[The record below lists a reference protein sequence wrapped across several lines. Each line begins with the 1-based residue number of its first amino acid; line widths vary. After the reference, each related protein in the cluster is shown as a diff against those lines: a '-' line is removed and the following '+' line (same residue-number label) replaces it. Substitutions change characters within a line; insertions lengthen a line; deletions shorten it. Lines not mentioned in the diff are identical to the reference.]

1 MSPGALIA
9 RWTAPARRAEAAYDA
24 LIALPLIVS
33 ATAVAWRLGGGGV
46 ALVAALAT
54 LAAAVVVAWL
64 RVKRF
69 DLTWLV
75 ARLDARRPELEDS
88 AELLFASAP
97 LGPLQS
103 LQRDRLMAR
112 LDAGSPE
119 ALAPER
125 DRRWVIAAWI
135 AGTLIAVAAVAWPR
149 PGDLPQTLAPVT
161 GQAAAPGAPRLVAQG
176 LRIRPPAYTGLPV
189 RDQGELDA
197 RVPEG
202 TRLEWTFRFSPEATA
217 PRIEV
222 LGGASPTLRHEG
234 DVWQAEIVAR
244 QSMLYRV
251 QAGPDAAVGP
261 LRRIDVTP
269 DAPPQ
274 VRVLSPENSLT
285 FVIAGQ
291 RSWTPVFSATDD
303 YGVAANAR
311 LRITLAIG
319 EGENVTF
326 SEREIS
332 ITARGAA
339 RDRRFAPVLDFGQ
352 LGFAAGGDLVV
363 QLVVRDTR
371 SPGPQEV
378 RGPSL
383 ILRWPTADPQS
394 SGLEGMINTTLPAYF
409 RSQRQIII
417 DAEALIR
424 QQRRL
429 SDADF
434 LRRSEN
440 LGGDQAI
447 LRGRYSQ
454 FLGGETEGAPQLPT
468 SDAAAPAHTDDDGHD
483 HGAPPPATAGGGF
496 GRMEDVLAEY
506 GHEHGEAEA
515 SGLDPNTRRLLRQA
529 VDAMWLSERE
539 LKTGHPDRAL
549 PHANEA
555 LDRIKEVQQATRIFL
570 NRVGRELPPIDP
582 TRRMTGKR
590 EGIDSR
596 DLPLGA
602 VEATD
607 GPAVEAWRI
616 LEQSRP
622 GSGEAAALSALETW
636 VRANGERLPDPL
648 AITAAL
654 DAVRRDPGCS
664 ACRQRLRGVLWTAME
679 RPEAEVLRRRTPD
692 ATGARYLDR
701 LAGGGR

>member
-1 MSPGALIA
+1 MSPAALIA
-9 RWTAPARRAEAAYDA
+9 RWTAPARRTEAAHDA
-24 LIALPLIVS
+24 LIALPLIVA
-33 ATAVAWRLGGGGV
+33 ATAVAWRLSGAGV
-46 ALVAALAT
+46 AVVVALLA
-54 LAAAVVVAWL
+54 LAAAVAVAWL

-69 DLTWLV
+69 DLAWLV

-88 AELLFASAP
+88 AELLFAAAP

-112 LDAGSPE
+112 LDAGSPD
-119 ALAPER
+119 ALVPQR
-125 DRRWVIAAWI
+125 DRRWLIAAWSVG
-135 AGTLIAVAAVAWPR
+135 ALITVAAVAWPR
-149 PGDLPQTLAPVT
+149 PGDLPQTLTPVAE
-161 GQAAAPGAPRLVAQG
+161 QAAAPGAPRLVTQG

-222 LGGASPTLRHEG
+222 LGGQSPTLRHDG
-234 DVWQAEIVAR
+234 DVWRAEIVAR

-251 QAGPDAAVGP
+251 QAGPDVAAQP

-285 FVIAGQ
+285 FVTAGQ

-303 YGVAANAR
+303 YGVAGSAR

-326 SEREIS
+326 SDREIP
-332 ITARGAA
+332 ITGRGAA
-339 RDRRFAPVLDFGQ
+339 RDRRFAPTLDFAS
-352 LGFAAGGDLVV
+352 LGFVAGGDLVV

-383 ILRWPTADPQS
+383 ILRWPSADPQS

-468 SDAAAPAHTDDDGHD
+468 SDRDPPAHSDDDGHD
-483 HGAPPPATAGGGF
+483 HGAPPPATGGGF

-515 SGLDPNTRRLLRQA
+515 GGLDPNTRRLLRQA
-529 VDAMWLSERE
+529 VDAMWLSEQE

-555 LDRIKEVQQATRIFL
+555 LNRIKEVQQATRIFL

-582 TRRMTGKR
+582 ARRMTGKR

-602 VEATD
+602 VEAAD
-607 GPAVEAWRI
+607 GPAVEAWRA
-616 LEQSRP
+616 LGQARP
-622 GSGEAAALSALETW
+622 GTGEPAALSALEAW
-636 VRANGERLPDPL
+636 VRTNGERLPDPL

-654 DAVRRDPGCS
+654 DAVRRDPGCG

>member
-1 MSPGALIA
+1 M
-9 RWTAPARRAEAAYDA
+9 
-24 LIALPLIVS
+24 
-33 ATAVAWRLGGGGV
+33 
-46 ALVAALAT
+46 
-54 LAAAVVVAWL
+54 
-64 RVKRF
+64 
-69 DLTWLV
+69 
-75 ARLDARRPELEDS
+75 
-88 AELLFASAP
+88 
-97 LGPLQS
+97 
-103 LQRDRLMAR
+103 
-112 LDAGSPE
+112 
-119 ALAPER
+119 
-125 DRRWVIAAWI
+125 
-135 AGTLIAVAAVAWPR
+135 
-149 PGDLPQTLAPVT
+149 
-161 GQAAAPGAPRLVAQG
+161 
-176 LRIRPPAYTGLPV
+176 
-189 RDQGELDA
+189 
-197 RVPEG
+197 
-202 TRLEWTFRFSPEATA
+202 
-217 PRIEV
+217 
-222 LGGASPTLRHEG
+222 
-234 DVWQAEIVAR
+234 
-244 QSMLYRV
+244 
-251 QAGPDAAVGP
+251 
-261 LRRIDVTP
+261 
-269 DAPPQ
+269 
-274 VRVLSPENSLT
+274 
-285 FVIAGQ
+285 
-291 RSWTPVFSATDD
+291 
-303 YGVAANAR
+303 
-311 LRITLAIG
+311 
-319 EGENVTF
+319 
-326 SEREIS
+326 
-332 ITARGAA
+332 
-339 RDRRFAPVLDFGQ
+339 
-352 LGFAAGGDLVV
+352 V
-363 QLVVRDTR
+363 QLVVRDSR
-371 SPGPQEV
+371 SPGPHEV

-383 ILRWPTADPQS
+383 ILRWPSSDPQS
-394 SGLEGMINTTLPAYF
+394 SGLEGMINTALPAYF

-429 SDADF
+429 SDTDF

-582 TRRMTGKR
+582 ARRMTGKR

-616 LEQSRP
+616 LEPSRP

-648 AITAAL
+648 TITAAL
-654 DAVRRDPGCS
+654 DAGLLGDRRLWRGRQCPPAHHLGHRRGRERHLQRARDFHHWTRRS
-664 ACRQRLRGVLWTAME
+664 ARPSLRPDAGFRLDGLRGRRGHGGAAGRAG
-679 RPEAEVLRRRTPD
+679 RPV
-692 ATGARYLDR
+692 ARP
-701 LAGGGR
+701 A